1 MAYFGLLDSGNP
13 ASSNYYKDPI
23 AKMYERTNAVKQNYF
38 RGLHDRAQ
46 SVKTLESAGMTSP
59 EYQLKKYIWQMNEQ
73 MMPMYEQQQ
82 AVPQQQQMQPW
93 QMYAQPMAPSTP
105 ATPQAGGGVLS
116 GTVAPVS
123 TMPQVMPNQATLS
136 GTTQPEQ
143 TPQTAQ
149 PSYYSGG
156 SYYQPQASHISL
168 LSGGLW

>member
-38 RGLHDRAQ
+38 RGLQDRAQ
-46 SVKTLESAGMTSP
+46 SVKALESAGMTSP

-73 MMPMYEQQQ
+73 MMPMYEEQQ
-82 AVPQQQQMQPW
+82 AMAQQQQQMQPW
-93 QMYAQPMAPSTP
+93 QMYAGQQM
-105 ATPQAGGGVLS
+105 PQQTTGGGVLS

-123 TMPQVMPNQATLS
+123 TVTPQVQQNQYTLS
-136 GTTQPEQ
+136 GAEQ
-143 TPQTAQ
+143 PQTM
-149 PSYYSGG
+149 PYGGG
-156 SYYQPQASHISL
+156 SYYQPMALNQNL

>member
-93 QMYAQPMAPSTP
+93 QMYAGQQPMPQQ
-105 ATPQAGGGVLS
+105 ATDGGVLS
-116 GTVAPVS
+116 GTMAPVS
-123 TMPQVMPNQATLS
+123 TVTPQVQQNQYTLS
-136 GTTQPEQ
+136 GAEQ
-143 TPQTAQ
+143 PQTM
-149 PSYYSGG
+149 PYTGG